1 MPRPE
6 RGFLRSYAPQ
16 STGPNPRAQLGHM
29 PYISFHGTDAD
40 NHHPPNEDIM
50 AKKNAPA
57 DTGTDTTTD
66 VTGNED
72 TGTTVDAAAN
82 TKTKAAAAV
91 PFEVAMKDGKL
102 VTFSGKRK
110 MLKSAITDSEKGLGV
125 RLDFVNGEFREF
137 YVTEALLH
145 RFAVHGAEQK
155 LGDEIA
161 GVDLVEDCIEAIDE
175 LIERLYNGEWT
186 VKREANAMNGASIL
200 ARALVETSGK
210 SISEVRAFLAPLDA
224 KSKLSLRMNA
234 SVAPVVARLEAER
247 DAKKKPKETVDTTDL
262 LAQLSGPAA

>member
-1 MPRPE
+1 MV
-6 RGFLRSYAPQ
+6 
-16 STGPNPRAQLGHM
+16 
-29 PYISFHGTDAD
+29 
-40 NHHPPNEDIM
+40 
-50 AKKNAPA
+50 KKTAPA
-57 DTGTDTTTD
+57 DTGTETTTEATGDTTATET
-66 VTGNED
+66 VT
-72 TGTTVDAAAN
+72 
-82 TKTKAAAAV
+82 TKTKAAPSV
-91 PFEVAMKDGKL
+91 PFEVQMKDGAM
-102 VTFSGKRK
+102 VQFSGKRK
-110 MLKSAITDSEKGLGV
+110 MVKTPITDSEKGLGV
-125 RLDFVNGEFREF
+125 RLNFVNGEFREF
-137 YVTEALLH
+137 YITEALLH

-161 GVDLVEDCIEAIDE
+161 GVDLVEDCVEAIDE

-210 SISEVRAFLAPLDA
+210 TISEVRAFLAPLDA

-262 LAQLSGPAA
+262 LAQLSGTPA